1 MSDPRED
8 VAEELPKAKVRRR
21 QRMFP
26 VVWVV
31 PLIAALVAGYLVY
44 DRVREFGPKITVR
57 FKDGTGL
64 RTGQTP
70 IKYRGVPIGEVT
82 AVELSED
89 REQVLVTAR
98 LQRSAASIARE
109 GAIFWIV
116 RPEVGFGSITGLR
129 TVITGPEI
137 QVLPGNG
144 EAKSEFLGLD
154 RAPIAAE
161 PEGLKIVLRTD
172 RPRSLKP
179 NSPVYYRGVEVGVVQ
194 TVDLGPNAAT
204 ADVHALIRQRY
215 AVLVRS
221 GSVFW
226 NGERGKRERRPV
238 QRPADQDGI
247 LALDGGRRDRIRHPG
262 SERPASEQRDGVH
275 AARRPAQ
282 GMAAM
287 GAPDPD
293 PAGEMS
299 AVFGQVCC
307 TQLVPRP

>member
-1 MSDPRED
+1 MSDPQ
-8 VAEELPKAKVRRR
+8 AEHRVPDELPRASVTRRR
-21 QRMFP
+21 RMFP

-31 PLIAALVAGYLVY
+31 PLIAALVAVYLVY
-44 DRVREFGPKITVR
+44 DRVREFGPKITIR
-57 FKDGTGL
+57 FKDGTGV

-70 IKYRGVPIGEVT
+70 IKYRGVTIGEVT
-82 AVELSED
+82 TVELSEN

-98 LQRSAASIARE
+98 LQRSAASIAKE

-144 EAKSEFLGLD
+144 AAKSEFLGLD
-154 RAPIAAE
+154 RAPISAE
-161 PEGLKIVLRTD
+161 PEGLKLILRAD

-179 NSPVYYRGVEVGVVQ
+179 NTPVYYHGVEVGVVQ
-194 TVDLGPNAAT
+194 TVELGPNADT

-226 NGERGKRERRPV
+226 NVSGASVSAGLFSGLQIKMESVRSMVTG
-238 QRPADQDGI
+238 GI
-247 LALDGGRRDRIRHPG
+247 EFATPNDPG
-262 SERPASEQRDGVH
+262 ARQVRDGTVFPLYG
-275 AARRPAQ
+275 AARKEWLQWAPRIQIPA
-282 GMAAM
+282 
-287 GAPDPD
+287 
-293 PAGEMS
+293 EK
-299 AVFGQVCC
+299 
-307 TQLVPRP
+307 

>member
-226 NGERGKRERRPV
+226 NVSGASVSAGLFSGLQIKMESLRSMVAG
-238 QRPADQDGI
+238 GI
-247 LALDGGRRDRIRHPG
+247 EFATPDPN
-262 SERPASEQRDGVH
+262 
-275 AARRPAQ
+275 ARQANN
-282 GMAAM
+282 GTVFTLH
-287 GAPDPD
+287 GAPRKEWLQW
-293 PAGEMS
+293 A
-299 AVFGQVCC
+299 
-307 TQLVPRP
+307 PRIQIPPEK